1 MEAHSPS
8 FSCCVVPNFFQF
20 IHLVSACLLPSEICL
35 GPLLSFLTEP
45 SSPLRNGFWLAGP
58 RCTGFWEHYMPL
70 WQGRIWCPNCFLNT
84 KWQRSRKSP
93 PACLFCFNILKWS
106 TAHAEKTPCSPRL
119 RERST
124 MWPFPS
130 QLMCCW
136 LQPWWRLHTLRF
148 SILSL
153 GTHPS
158 LNNPVL
164 SYTFMNGFVPHL
176 VCACGWSLLTP
187 LAM

>member
-70 WQGRIWCPNCFLNT
+70 WRGRIWCPNCFLNT

-106 TAHAEKTPCSPRL
+106 TAHAEKTYRVLHGFMNEVWCGRSLPSSCAADCSPGGG
-119 RERST
+119 ST
-124 MWPFPS
+124 HSAFPS
-130 QLMCCW
+130 SAW
-136 LQPWWRLHTLRF
+136 GH
-148 SILSL
+148 I
-153 GTHPS
+153 HP
-158 LNNPVL
+158 
-164 SYTFMNGFVPHL
+164 
-176 VCACGWSLLTP
+176 
-187 LAM
+187 